1 MKDEEDTVGYVAAR
15 DRLFRALDCCVF
27 LAASGI
33 GMAMMYLLQ
42 APIICAVVGSNIH
55 WQCTPNQY
63 LASGIG
69 AGLALVATH
78 IVVAWQD
85 RRGR

>member
-1 MKDEEDTVGYVAAR
+1 MWF
-15 DRLFRALDCCVF
+15 LFQGLIF
-27 LAASGI
+27 
-33 GMAMMYLLQ
+33 
-42 APIICAVVGSNIH
+42 CAVVGSDIH
-55 WQCTPNQY
+55 WTPNRY

-85 RRGR
+85 RRGRHKK